1 MYKVENPKFLIKVY
15 INKYYFLDMVS
26 DTFDEDYANE
36 RKDQFALAFHNK
48 FKGVL
53 FDVQL
58 EIPPQYV
65 IFIIRFPFVLHKT
78 VLNKIRGWL
87 LKTYNVAFFN
97 IRGVQ

>member
-1 MYKVENPKFLIKVY
+1 MYKVENPKFLINVY
-15 INKYYFLDMVS
+15 IKKYYFIDMVS
-26 DTFDEDYANE
+26 DTFDEDYINE

-58 EIPPQYV
+58 EISQQYA
-65 IFIIRFPFVLHKT
+65 IFRIRFPFVLHKT
-78 VLNKIRGWL
+78 VLNKIRDWV
-87 LKTYNVAFFN
+87 LKNYNVAFFN